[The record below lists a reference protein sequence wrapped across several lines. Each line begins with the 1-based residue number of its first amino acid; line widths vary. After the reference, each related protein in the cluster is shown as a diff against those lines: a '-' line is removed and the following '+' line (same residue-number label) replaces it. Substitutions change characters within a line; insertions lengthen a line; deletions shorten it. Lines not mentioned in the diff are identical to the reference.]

1 MGSERKT
8 LCVDFD
14 GVIHSY
20 ASGWKGVGQVADD
33 PVPGALPWIIAML
46 GEGFDVCIYSSRSK
60 DPAGVPAMR
69 AAFKRWGM
77 DHDDI
82 DRLDFPTEKPAAWIT
97 IDDRCFRFEG
107 DFPSAD
113 WIRRFRP
120 WNK

>member
-14 GVIHSY
+14 GVLHSY
-20 ASGWKGVGQVADD
+20 TSGWKGVDQVPDG
-33 PVPGALPWIIAML
+33 PVPGAMDWLRAML
-46 GEGFDVCIYSSRSK
+46 GEGFDICIYSSRSK
-60 DPAGVPAMR
+60 DPAGLAAMM
-69 AAFKRWGM
+69 AALRVWGM
-77 DHDDI
+77 DMDDI
-82 DRLDFPTEKPAAWIT
+82 DRLDFPTEKPAAWLT

-113 WIRRFRP
+113 WLRRFRP

>member
-14 GVIHSY
+14 GVLHSY
-20 ASGWKGVGQVADD
+20 TSGWKGVDQVPDG
-33 PVPGALPWIIAML
+33 PVRGAMDWLRAML
-46 GEGFDVCIYSSRSK
+46 GEGFDICIYSSRSK
-60 DPAGVPAMR
+60 DPAGLAAMM
-69 AAFKRWGM
+69 AALRVWGM
-77 DHDDI
+77 DMDDI
-82 DRLDFPTEKPAAWIT
+82 DRLDFPTEKPAAWLT

-113 WIRRFRP
+113 WLRRFRP